1 MNAILEITMISVLAV
16 AISVIFY
23 FFLLLIG

>member
-1 MNAILEITMISVLAV
+1 MNAILEITMISVMAV

-23 FFLLLIG
+23 FFFLLIG

>member
-16 AISVIFY
+16 AFSGIFY
-23 FFLLLIG
+23 FFYLFIG

>member
-1 MNAILEITMISVLAV
+1 MNAILETTMISVMAV

>member
-1 MNAILEITMISVLAV
+1 MNAILEITMISVMAV